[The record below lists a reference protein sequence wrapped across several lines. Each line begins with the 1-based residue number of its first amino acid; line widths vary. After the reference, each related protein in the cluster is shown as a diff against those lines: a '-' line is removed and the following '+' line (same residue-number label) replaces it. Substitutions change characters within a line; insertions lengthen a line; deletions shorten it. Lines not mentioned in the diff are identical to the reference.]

1 MAERNDMDRRMF
13 PPALIQSMVIVSL
26 LPLAAMAAE
35 NDAKQADE
43 WSYSDC
49 HIHLLNFLQQGE
61 FDNRDNRF
69 PASKLGAV
77 ERQRYLTL
85 PDGERWR
92 RISALL
98 RHMRETDVEYA
109 MICGMPVLKKW
120 SEIDNYE
127 RPDGYLD
134 NESHVVLARDTDL
147 AIGAAVLDYRE
158 KYRNDEEKLREL
170 DRVSPFLCGIDPTDL
185 GAVDLV
191 VERIKEFPG
200 VWQGIGEVMSRHD
213 DLTNLSLGER
223 PRSNHPALLRV
234 CKFAG
239 ENYLPVSIHHNIAP
253 VSRPGVARPPAYLDE
268 LVDLFRCCHEE
279 PGSQRHSTVF
289 VWCHAGAS
297 RRVHV
302 ENLPYWIGEVL
313 SAFDDHVYID
323 LSWVVLDE
331 YIREDF
337 ETWVELIEKHP
348 TRFMLGSDVVGGAS
362 NIGEKLREYR
372 PLLKKLSPK
381 TRPLVAQDNF
391 RNLMKRMAELRRT
404 ANLSSPE
411 GDGIV
416 LPLDYAFPEYAHMRR
431 LRDDES
437 FVRSRLKRDGN
448 NAAKTAAAESEK

>member
-1 MAERNDMDRRMF
+1 MRLRVVTLTIVLA
-13 PPALIQSMVIVSL
+13 ALW
-26 LPLAAMAAE
+26 PLGAMAAE
-35 NDAKQADE
+35 DDAPAFDDL
-43 WSYSDC
+43 SYSDC

-61 FDNRDNRF
+61 FDNEDGFF
-69 PASKLGAV
+69 PASRLGAV
-77 ERQRYLTL
+77 ERGRYSTL
-85 PDGERWR
+85 AAGQRWR

-98 RHMRETDVEYA
+98 RNMREAKVDFA

-147 AIGAAVLDYRE
+147 AVAAAVLDYRDE
-158 KYRNDEEKLREL
+158 YRRDQQQLREL
-170 DRVSPFLCGIDPTDL
+170 DRVAPFLCGIDTTDL

-191 VERIKEFPG
+191 IERIKEFPG

-253 VSRPGVARPPAYLDE
+253 VSPPGVSRPPAYLDE
-268 LVDLFRCCHEE
+268 LVDLFRFCHEE

-289 VWCHAGAS
+289 IWCHAGAS

-302 ENLPYWIGEVL
+302 DNLPYWIGEVL
-313 SAFDDHVYID
+313 DSFGEHVYID
-323 LSWVVLDE
+323 LSWVVLDD
-331 YIREDF
+331 YIHGD
-337 ETWVELIEKHP
+337 TAAWAELIERYP
-348 TRFMLGSDVVGGAS
+348 QRFMLGSDAVGGGS
-362 NIGEKLREYR
+362 VIGEKLRAYV
-372 PLLKKLSPK
+372 PLLKKLQPK
-381 TRPLVAQDNF
+381 TRRLVARDNF
-391 RNLMKRMAELRRT
+391 RRLIERMAELRRT
-404 ANLSSPE
+404 AKLCGPDGN
-411 GDGIV
+411 GIV
-416 LPLDYAFPEYAHMRR
+416 LPADYTFPEYAHMGR

-437 FVRSRLKRDGN
+437 FVRSRLKREDRASG
-448 NAAKTAAAESEK
+448 KGPDSSRK